1 MEVTTAQL
9 RKYKF
14 AILAARNR
22 TAAAAAGAGLLIGPA
37 SAEVINVTQITGILA
52 DMGSIFP
59 SFATLVVA
67 IVPTILTLAVIGFVL
82 KFFDKILAM
91 FDKLM

>member
-1 MEVTTAQL
+1 MEITQAQL
-9 RKYKF
+9 RKNRD
-14 AILAARNR
+14 IIIAARNR
-22 TAAAAAGAGLLIGPA
+22 IAAAGVGAGILIGPA
-37 SAEVINVTQITGILA
+37 SAEVINVTQITGILS
-52 DMGSIFP
+52 DMGDIFP

-91 FDKLM
+91 FDKLI